1 MAASTSQAPHLRG
14 GMLLQGD
21 QRGITPGDVR
31 DPSRAKDRETMAKL
45 LAVTRLMGLMVTG
58 PPSEDDP
65 LFVTHKGQIVH
76 LPSRIAQAESYVLE
90 KGAKASASEASERGI
105 TAGCL
110 SSVVLKLLAELD
122 DVLCMGKLFDAMMA
136 AVKIQE
142 YRSRLYVLRLLLER
156 LPADRLE
163 TLKHLVGVVAN
174 ATGEYDVDGARGGV
188 SLDFLVRVLGPRIMR
203 KKGAPGPSSPGGLSP
218 TKPPAEG
225 AASTTE
231 EERVLELF
239 RTFVKE
245 RAYLIFKGDAK
256 SLLDTEAYAKSLKA
270 AHERERESR
279 RESGRNGS
287 TPSPGA
293 GKEYSPGQRRM
304 KTTGGSGREIVTLSL
319 HEEMEMEAKRAK
331 RAKMDTKQAAKDRE
345 LGLTYMHPAVPGANA
360 RRPPRRSSWMSRG

>member
-1 MAASTSQAPHLRG
+1 MASTKEAADRRVRTAMAASTSLAPHLRG

-174 ATGEYDVDGARGGV
+174 ATGGASGPDVDGAQGGV

-304 KTTGGSGREIVTLSL
+304 KTTGGSGRENGGTAP
-319 HEEMEMEAKRAK
+319 HRA
-331 RAKMDTKQAAKDRE
+331 
-345 LGLTYMHPAVPGANA
+345 LFLI
-360 RRPPRRSSWMSRG
+360 